1 MSQNKATLK
10 KWIGDVPEKC
20 SEQITVIP
28 AALKRSDFSDK
39 SIEVLETFGLEA
51 PTLLNQYACAVEDHL
66 IDAIEKI
73 KALKAERQVIADAY
87 SQLRNEYNEYKA
99 NALRE
104 KADA

>member
-1 MSQNKATLK
+1 MSQNKTTLK
-10 KWIGDVPEKC
+10 KVIGRKPEAEKEGDV
-20 SEQITVIP
+20 VIP
-28 AALKRSDFSDK
+28 ETLNRSDFSDK

-66 IDAIEKI
+66 IDAIAKI
-73 KALKAERQVIADAY
+73 KDLRAERQVITDAY
-87 SQLRNEYNEYKA
+87 SQLREEFNEYKA